1 MSKISEKIAE
11 RRKALG
17 MSQETLA
24 NMIGVTNQSVSKWEN
39 DLSMPDIA
47 LVPSLCGV
55 LKISADELFGIE
67 PADNTDSLR
76 SAVKRLT
83 EKDGAVK
90 TSASLAR
97 MAMDGFC
104 GTQMTAF
111 VSGDGVLISDL
122 DEITA
127 LVINGKEQLNAL
139 QNVPFDTVKSILG
152 LLCDESVYKVIG
164 VLDFDEF
171 QSAGQ
176 IAKKCKLSLDDVNGA
191 LLKLLGRKFCEC
203 DINGNYSF
211 AVCSYNLF
219 AVLLGLWYNS
229 PRGGKAIASCSIS
242 HNNR

>member
-47 LVPSLCGV
+47 LVPSICGV
-55 LKISADELFGIE
+55 LKISADELFGIDSD
-67 PADNTDSLR
+67 DNADSLR

-104 GTQMTAF
+104 GTQVTAF

-122 DEITA
+122 DEKTA
-127 LVINGKEQLNAL
+127 LTINGKEQLDAL
-139 QNVPFDTVKSILG
+139 RHIPLESVKSMFG
-152 LLCDESVYKVIG
+152 LLCDERVYKVIG
-164 VLDFDEF
+164 ALDFDEF
-171 QSAGQ
+171 QPAEQ
-176 IAKKCKLSLDDVNGA
+176 IAEKCKLSLDDVNAA

-229 PRGGKAIASCSIS
+229 PRGGKAIASCSRS
-242 HNNR
+242 YNNR

>member
-1 MSKISEKIAE
+1 MSKISEKIAA

-24 NMIGVTNQSVSKWEN
+24 NMVGVTNQSVSKWEN

-67 PADNTDSLR
+67 PADDSDCLR

-97 MAMDGFC
+97 MAMDGFS
-104 GTQMTAF
+104 GTRMSAF
-111 VSGDGVLISDL
+111 LSEEGVLISDF
-122 DEITA
+122 DEKTA
-127 LVINGKEQLNAL
+127 LTVNGKEQLNAL
-139 QNVPFDTVKSILG
+139 QNVPFDTVKSVLG

-164 VLDFDEF
+164 VLDFDSF
-171 QSAGQ
+171 KSAQQ
-176 IAKKCKLSLDDVNGA
+176 IAEKCSLSLDDVNGA

-203 DINGNYSF
+203 DIDGNYSF

-229 PRGGKAIASCSIS
+229 PHGGKAIACCSRRY
-242 HNNR
+242 NNS

>member
-97 MAMDGFC
+97 MAMDGFS
-104 GTQMTAF
+104 GTQMTAC
-111 VSGDGVLISDL
+111 L
-122 DEITA
+122 
-127 LVINGKEQLNAL
+127 
-139 QNVPFDTVKSILG
+139 
-152 LLCDESVYKVIG
+152 
-164 VLDFDEF
+164 
-171 QSAGQ
+171 SA
-176 IAKKCKLSLDDVNGA
+176 IWTKKRRL
-191 LLKLLGRKFCEC
+191 
-203 DINGNYSF
+203 
-211 AVCSYNLF
+211 
-219 AVLLGLWYNS
+219 
-229 PRGGKAIASCSIS
+229 
-242 HNNR
+242 